1 MIIKKERIA
10 TQCVCC
16 GSDNLKS
23 SPAILMP
30 FVAHRTFGW
39 GPVTID
45 ETWGLSTIKNG
56 NAYSI
61 CKSLYCDDCGLLF
74 LDIRFS
80 ESELT
85 NLYEDYRGKEYNSL
99 REKYEQGYT
108 LRNDNLNAG
117 IIYIQDIEDF
127 LTPHL
132 SFPISILDWG
142 GDTGKN
148 TPFKNKNETFDIY
161 EISNKEVIDGARR
174 ISKNEANSKK
184 YKLIVC
190 SNVLEHV
197 PYPSELLSD
206 ITQSMDKDSIL
217 YIEVPIENVVL
228 NHKSDLHIIKKH
240 WHEHINFYSEK
251 SLYSLVENV
260 GLEVKE
266 LKRLQVTDG
275 DQTFWVFQVACNL
288 KSS

>member
-1 MIIKKERIA
+1 MMKKKERIA

-16 GSDNLKS
+16 GSDSLKS

-30 FVAHRTFGW
+30 FVADRTFGW

-85 NLYEDYRGKEYNSL
+85 NLYENYRGKEYNSL

-108 LRNDNLNAG
+108 LRNDTLNAG

-127 LTPHL
+127 LMPHL

-174 ISKNEANSKK
+174 ISKNEASSKK
-184 YKLIVC
+184 YTLIVC

-197 PYPSELLSD
+197 PYPSDLLSD
-206 ITQSMDKDSIL
+206 ITQSMSKESIL
-217 YIEVPIENVVL
+217 YIEVPIESVVL
-228 NHKSDLHIIKKH
+228 NNNNDLHIIKKH

-260 GLEVKE
+260 GLEVKA
-266 LKRLQVTDG
+266 LKRLQVTNG